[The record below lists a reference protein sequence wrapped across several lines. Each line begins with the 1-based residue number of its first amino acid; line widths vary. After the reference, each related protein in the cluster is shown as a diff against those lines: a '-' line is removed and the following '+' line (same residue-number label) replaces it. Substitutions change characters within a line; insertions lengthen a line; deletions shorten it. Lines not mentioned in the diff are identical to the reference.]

1 MALIVED
8 GAGLATAESYLSVAD
23 ATTYHT
29 NMGSS
34 AAWASVGVETVQE
47 AMLRRATNYL
57 RSRYYNMWEGTAVAV
72 AQRLDWPRSGVPTR
86 DGFGSIA
93 SNAVPE
99 EVKNACAELALKA
112 FSADLMPDESQAVKR
127 EKIGPIEVEYD
138 QTSPSAPSYVAIDA
152 MLAPLLLAG
161 SRPGLNVPLMRT

>member
-8 GAGLATAESYLSVAD
+8 GTGLANAESYLSVAD

-29 NMGSS
+29 NMGNST
-34 AAWASVGVETVQE
+34 AWAAVGVTAVQE

-57 RSRYYNMWEGTAVAV
+57 RSRYYNMWEGTAVAT

-86 DGFGSIA
+86 DGYGALA
-93 SNAVPE
+93 SNTVPE

-127 EKIGPIEVEYD
+127 EKIGPIEVEYNEY
-138 QTSPSAPSYVAIDA
+138 SPSSPSYVAIDA
-152 MLAPLLLAG
+152 MLAPLLRAG
-161 SRPGLNVPLMRT
+161 AQPGLNVPLMRA

>member
-1 MALIVED
+1 MSLIVED
-8 GAGLATAESYLSVAD
+8 GTGLADAESYLSVAD

-29 NMGSS
+29 NMGNSV
-34 AAWASVGVETVQE
+34 AWAAVGVTAVQE

-57 RSRYYNMWEGTAVAV
+57 RSRYYNMWEGRAIAA
-72 AQRLDWPRSGVPTR
+72 AQRLDWPRWGVPTR
-86 DGFGSIA
+86 DGYGAIA

-138 QTSPSAPSYVAIDA
+138 QTSSSAPSYVAIDA
-152 MLAPLLLAG
+152 MLAPFLIAG
-161 SRPGLNVPLMRT
+161 SRPGLNVPLMRG